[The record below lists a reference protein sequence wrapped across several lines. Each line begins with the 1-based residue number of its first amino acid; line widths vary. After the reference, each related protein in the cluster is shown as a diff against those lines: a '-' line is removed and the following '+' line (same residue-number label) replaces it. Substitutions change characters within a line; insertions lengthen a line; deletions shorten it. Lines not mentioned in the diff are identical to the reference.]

1 MKNTEEYANL
11 VEKAKPTYIETKAY
25 MHVGFSRLRLG
36 YESMPSHGEIRE
48 FSMQLAS
55 ETGYNLINES
65 VEGRVVLLGK
75 LPNSIRFG
83 AG

>member
-1 MKNTEEYANL
+1 MKKIEEYAKL
-11 VEKAKPTYIETKAY
+11 VRKAEPTYIEAKAY

-48 FSMQLAS
+48 FSIGLAK

-65 VEGRVVLLGK
+65 IESRVALLSK

-83 AG
+83 VG